1 MADRMMMKV
10 EWIHP
15 DADIYDGSRVA
26 FRDGELVVRGVVSLS
41 PKKISVTLEFPKKEI
56 MGIET
61 LDSVIPVIFTENL
74 DEHSPASPAG
84 RDRVKRLLIK
94 LYYSS

>member
-1 MADRMMMKV
+1 MMMKV

-15 DADIYDGSRVA
+15 EVDIYDGSRIA
-26 FRDGELVVRGVVSLS
+26 FRDGEIVVRGVVSLS
-41 PKKISVTLEFPKKEI
+41 PKKVSVTLVSPKKEI

-61 LDSVIPVIFTENL
+61 LDSIIPVIFTENL

-84 RDRVKRLLIK
+84 IDRAKRLLIK